1 MSESNQSTTLTA
13 AIAKVKTSQEL
24 VNNAAEVAKREVLK
38 QELAGRVA
46 KINTRVADTARTI
59 GKALA
64 RGIISDASGYLL
76 EGSTAMANK
85 KLWSDAVTTLDK
97 AKAEK
102 FVTEVEL
109 WTDRVNREIHAL
121 WVRECNQV
129 IASIQNYASTALL
142 FNPSRDSQDWESQ
155 VQLMYRREGDFV
167 AIDSVP
173 DRRWNSLLEELS
185 RIKAEVEEIGEIP
198 SHVTDFLKRLERG
211 SLTLA
216 EYEGDD
222 FSETR
227 KWILKNPE
235 TLGRLTIKWGR

>member
-1 MSESNQSTTLTA
+1 MSDNNQMTTLST

-24 VNNAAEVAKREVLK
+24 VNDATEVAKREVLK
-38 QELAGRVA
+38 QELAGRVS
-46 KINTRVADTARTI
+46 KINTRVAGTAQTI
-59 GKALA
+59 AKAMA
-64 RGIISDASGYLL
+64 RGIIGDASIYLL
-76 EGSTAMANK
+76 DSSAAMSTK
-85 KLWSDAVTTLDK
+85 QLWSDAVATLDK
-97 AKAEK
+97 AKADK

-109 WTDRVNREIHAL
+109 WTDRVNREIHTL
-121 WVRECNQV
+121 WVNECDQV
-129 IASIQNYASTALL
+129 ISSIQNYASTALL

-155 VQLMYRREGDFV
+155 VQLMYSRDGDFV

-173 DRRWNSLLEELS
+173 NRRWKSLLEELS
-185 RIKAEVEEIGEIP
+185 KIKKEVEEIGDIP
-198 SHVTDFLKRLERG
+198 PHVTDFLKRLERG

-216 EYEGDD
+216 EYEADD